1 MHHKLGVRA
10 AHMPIMKG
18 LLLSTLRAAAADLFS
33 ASVEAA
39 WGFVWYSHAHTH
51 KHAHTRT
58 QAHTHTHTHTQTHTC
73 TCTNAHTFPCTHTSV
88 RAHTTQARTQTP
100 HTHVQGL
107 HDDRDESDSEGG

>member
-39 WGFVWYSHAHTH
+39 WGFVWYSHAR
-51 KHAHTRT
+51 AR
-58 QAHTHTHTHTQTHTC
+58 AHTHMHTHTF
-73 TCTNAHTFPCTHTSV
+73 ACTHTS
-88 RAHTTQARTQTP
+88 ARTHDTGTLTHST
-100 HTHVQGL
+100 HTYIGIT
-107 HDDRDESDSEGG
+107 

>member
-39 WGFVWYSHAHTH
+39 WGFVW
-51 KHAHTRT
+51 
-58 QAHTHTHTHTQTHTC
+58 
-73 TCTNAHTFPCTHTSV
+73 
-88 RAHTTQARTQTP
+88 
-100 HTHVQGL
+100 
-107 HDDRDESDSEGG
+107 